1 MQSKRFFYTD
11 EEKGFLKLNER
22 KLMTHGQN
30 TTNQKIWN
38 LYVIILLIVCVHCA
52 MCILLLHILTGLQ
65 FGTEASAD
73 CHRQLYR

>member
-38 LYVIILLIVCVHCA
+38 LYIIILLIVCVHCA
-52 MCILLLHILTGLQ
+52 MCNVHTFAAYSNWSSIWNR
-65 FGTEASAD
+65 S
-73 CHRQLYR
+73 